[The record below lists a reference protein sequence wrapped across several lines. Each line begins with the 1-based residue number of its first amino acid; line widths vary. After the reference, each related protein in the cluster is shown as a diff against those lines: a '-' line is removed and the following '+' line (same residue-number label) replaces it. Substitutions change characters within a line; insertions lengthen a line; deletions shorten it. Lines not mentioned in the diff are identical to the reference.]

1 MSIEALEKA
10 IEIAGGQ
17 SALGR
22 LIDRDQKAIWAWLN
36 TTQKV
41 PAEDVLRIESAVEG
55 KVSRYDLRPDVYP
68 KPTPMDK
75 MRVQGGCKLNGSI
88 KISGAKNAALKHM
101 CASILT
107 DEPFTLENM
116 PTSLRDVT
124 FLSQVLEHLGVKVG
138 LDHDKKIATL
148 NAQEITSHIAPY
160 DLVRKMRASILV
172 LGPLLARLGKAE
184 VSLPGGCS
192 IGGRPVDLHLKG
204 LEAMGAIINL
214 EDGYVKATA
223 PEGGLRG
230 ADITFPLVS
239 VGATEH
245 LMMAATLAK
254 GETILRNAAREPEI
268 VDQGEALIKMGA
280 KIEGLGT
287 TEIKITG
294 VKKLSGTTH
303 HVIADRIETGTYMC
317 AVGLCGGE
325 LRLQNTRT
333 DFLSA
338 LMAPLKE
345 AGMSI
350 EQEGDDIVVRRNGAK
365 IKGVDIMTEAYPGLA
380 TDLQAQF
387 MTMLTLCDGAG
398 MISETIFEN
407 RFMHVPEL
415 CRMGANIT
423 VKGNSAIIR
432 GVDKLKGAEVMAT
445 DLRASVAMVLA
456 GLVADG
462 ETIINR
468 IYHLDR
474 GYENIV
480 EKLTAVGAKIER
492 IK

>member
-1 MSIEALEKA
+1 MQQEEQAQNS
-10 IEIAGGQ
+10 G
-17 SALGR
+17 
-22 LIDRDQKAIWAWLN
+22 
-36 TTQKV
+36 
-41 PAEDVLRIESAVEG
+41 
-55 KVSRYDLRPDVYP
+55 
-68 KPTPMDK
+68 MDK
-75 MRVQGGCKLNGSI
+75 MRVTGGCKLNGEI

-101 CASILT
+101 CAAILT
-107 DEPFTLENM
+107 DEPFILENM
-116 PTSLRDVT
+116 PTTLRDVK
-124 FLSQVLEHLGVKVG
+124 FLTQVLEQLGVKVT
-138 LDHDKKIATL
+138 LDHDKKIASL
-148 NAQEITSHIAPY
+148 DAKDMTSHVAPY

-172 LGPLLARLGKAE
+172 LGPLLARLGQAE

-204 LEAMGAIINL
+204 LEAMGAQIEL
-214 EDGYVKATA
+214 EGGYVKAKA
-223 PEGGLRG
+223 PKGGLQG
-230 ADITFPLVS
+230 AEINFPLVS

-245 LMMAATLAK
+245 LMMAATLAN
-254 GETILRNAAREPEI
+254 GETVLRNAACEPEI
-268 VDQGEALIKMGA
+268 VDQGQALIKMGA
-280 KIEGLGT
+280 KIAGLGT
-287 TEIKITG
+287 PTIKITG
-294 VKKLSGTTH
+294 VKKLNGTTH
-303 HVIADRIETGTYMC
+303 SVIPDRIETGTYMC

-325 LRLQNTRT
+325 LLLKNTRV
-333 DFLSA
+333 DFLLA
-338 LMAPLKE
+338 LTQPLMQ
-345 AGMSI
+345 AGMII
-350 EQEGDDIVVRRNGAK
+350 EQRGDDVFVKRNQATL
-365 IKGVDIMTEAYPGLA
+365 KGMDMMTEVYPGFA

-432 GVDKLKGAEVMAT
+432 GVDGLKGAEVMAT

-456 GLVADG
+456 GLVAEGD
-462 ETIINR
+462 TIINR

-492 IK
+492 VK

>member
-1 MSIEALEKA
+1 MKKTEENSE
-10 IEIAGGQ
+10 
-17 SALGR
+17 
-22 LIDRDQKAIWAWLN
+22 QK
-36 TTQKV
+36 
-41 PAEDVLRIESAVEG
+41 PSPSG
-55 KVSRYDLRPDVYP
+55 
-68 KPTPMDK
+68 MDK
-75 MRVQGGCKLNGSI
+75 MRVVGGVKLKGDI

-101 CASILT
+101 CAAILT
-107 DEPFTLENM
+107 DELLILKNM
-116 PTSLRDVT
+116 PTTLRDVAM
-124 FLSQVLEHLGVKVG
+124 LSQILEPLGVQIT
-138 LDHDKKIATL
+138 LDKENSITTL
-148 NAQEITSHIAPY
+148 HAKEITSHIAPY
-160 DLVRKMRASILV
+160 EFVRKMRASILV
-172 LGPLLARLGKAE
+172 LGPLLARHHKAE
-184 VSLPGGCS
+184 VSLPGGCAL
-192 IGGRPVDLHLKG
+192 GARPVDLHLKG
-204 LEAMGAIINL
+204 FEAMGAKIEL
-214 EDGYVKATA
+214 EGGYVKATA
-223 PEGGLRG
+223 PKGGLKG
-230 ADITFPLVS
+230 AEITFPLVS
-239 VGATEH
+239 VGATEN
-245 LMMAATLAK
+245 LMMAATLAD
-254 GETILRNAAREPEI
+254 GETILRNAACEPEI

-287 TEIKITG
+287 PTIKITG
-294 VKKLSGTTH
+294 VKKLNGTTH
-303 HVIADRIETGTYMC
+303 SVIPDRIETGTYMC

-325 LRLQNTRT
+325 LRLQNTRL

-338 LMAPLKE
+338 LISPLKE
-345 AGMSI
+345 AGMII
-350 EQEGDDIVVRRNGAK
+350 EQDGDDIVVKRNKAK

-387 MTMLTLCDGAG
+387 MTMLTLCEGAG

-456 GLVADG
+456 GLVAEG
-462 ETIINR
+462 ETIISR

-480 EKLTAVGAKIER
+480 DKLTAVGANIER

>member
-1 MSIEALEKA
+1 
-10 IEIAGGQ
+10 
-17 SALGR
+17 
-22 LIDRDQKAIWAWLN
+22 
-36 TTQKV
+36 
-41 PAEDVLRIESAVEG
+41 
-55 KVSRYDLRPDVYP
+55 
-68 KPTPMDK
+68 
-75 MRVQGGCKLNGSI
+75 
-88 KISGAKNAALKHM
+88 
-101 CASILT
+101 
-107 DEPFTLENM
+107 
-116 PTSLRDVT
+116 
-124 FLSQVLEHLGVKVG
+124 
-138 LDHDKKIATL
+138 
-148 NAQEITSHIAPY
+148 
-160 DLVRKMRASILV
+160 MRASILV
-172 LGPLLARLGKAE
+172 LGPLLARHGKAE

-204 LEAMGAIINL
+204 LEAMGAVINL
-214 EDGYVKATA
+214 EGGYVKAHV
-223 PEGGLRG
+223 PEGGLHG
-230 ADITFPLVS
+230 AEITFPLVS

-254 GETILRNAAREPEI
+254 GETILRNAACEPEI

-287 TEIKITG
+287 PTIKIMG
-294 VKKLSGTTH
+294 VEKLHGTTH
-303 HVIADRIETGTYMC
+303 SVIPDRIETGTYMC

-325 LRLQNTRT
+325 LRLQNTKL

-338 LMAPLKE
+338 LIAPLKE
-345 AGMSI
+345 AGMLI
-350 EQEGDDIVVRRNGAK
+350 EQEGDDIVVKRNKAK

-387 MTMLTLCDGAG
+387 MTMLTLCEGAG

-432 GVDKLKGAEVMAT
+432 GVEKLKGAEVMAT

-480 EKLTAVGAKIER
+480 EKLTAVGAQIER
-492 IK
+492 IKG

>member
-10 IEIAGGQ
+10 IEIVGGQ

-22 LIDRDQKAIWAWLN
+22 LIDRDQKAIWAWIN

-41 PAEDVLRIESAVEG
+41 PAEDVLKIEAAVDG
-55 KVSRYDLRPDVYP
+55 KVNRYELRPDVYP

-75 MRVQGGCKLNGSI
+75 MRVVGGVKLNGNI

-101 CASILT
+101 CASLLT
-107 DEPFTLENM
+107 DEPFILENM
-116 PTSLRDVT
+116 PVSLRDVAM
-124 FLSQVLEHLGVKVG
+124 LSQILEPLGV
-138 LDHDKKIATL
+138 DITADKETAIVKLHAK
-148 NAQEITSHIAPY
+148 EIKSHIAPY
-160 DLVRKMRASILV
+160 EFVRKMRASILV
-172 LGPLLARLGKAE
+172 LGPLLARHHKAE
-184 VSLPGGCS
+184 VSLPGGCAL
-192 IGGRPVDLHLKG
+192 GARPVDLHLKG
-204 LEAMGAIINL
+204 LEAMGAMINL
-214 EDGYVKATA
+214 EGGYVKATA
-223 PEGGLRG
+223 PDGGLKG
-230 ADITFPLVS
+230 ADINFPLVS
-239 VGATEH
+239 VGATEN

-254 GETILRNAAREPEI
+254 GETVLRNAAREPEI

-287 TEIKITG
+287 SEIRITG
-294 VKKLSGTTH
+294 VKKLHGTTH
-303 HVIADRIETGTYMC
+303 SVIPDRIETGTYMC

-325 LRLQNTRT
+325 LRLQNTRL

-338 LMAPLKE
+338 LIAPLKE
-345 AGMSI
+345 AGMII
-350 EQEGDDIVVRRNGAK
+350 EQEGDDIVVKRNQAK

-415 CRMGANIT
+415 VRMGANIT

-432 GVDKLKGAEVMAT
+432 GVDGLKGAQVMAT

-456 GLVADG
+456 GLVAEG

-480 EKLTAVGAKIER
+480 EKLTAVGAQIER

>member
-1 MSIEALEKA
+1 MQQEEQAQNS
-10 IEIAGGQ
+10 G
-17 SALGR
+17 
-22 LIDRDQKAIWAWLN
+22 
-36 TTQKV
+36 
-41 PAEDVLRIESAVEG
+41 
-55 KVSRYDLRPDVYP
+55 
-68 KPTPMDK
+68 MDK
-75 MRVQGGCKLNGSI
+75 MRVTGGCKLNGEI

-107 DEPFTLENM
+107 DEPFILKNM
-116 PTSLRDVT
+116 PTTLRDVK
-124 FLSQVLEHLGVKVG
+124 FLTQVLEQLGVKVT
-138 LDHDKKIATL
+138 LDHDKKIASL
-148 NAQEITSHIAPY
+148 DAKDMTSHVAPY

-172 LGPLLARLGKAE
+172 LGPLLARLGQAE

-204 LEAMGAIINL
+204 LEAMGAQIEL
-214 EDGYVKATA
+214 EGGYVKAKA
-223 PEGGLRG
+223 PKGGLQG
-230 ADITFPLVS
+230 AEINFPLVS

-245 LMMAATLAK
+245 LMMAATLAN
-254 GETILRNAAREPEI
+254 GETVLRNAACEPEI
-268 VDQGEALIKMGA
+268 VDQGQALIKMGA

-287 TEIKITG
+287 PTIKITG
-294 VKKLSGTTH
+294 VEKLNGTTH
-303 HVIADRIETGTYMC
+303 SVIPDRIETGTYMC

-325 LRLQNTRT
+325 LLLKDTRV
-333 DFLSA
+333 DFLLA
-338 LMAPLKE
+338 LTQPLTQ
-345 AGMSI
+345 AGMII
-350 EQEGDDIVVRRNGAK
+350 EQRGDDVFVKRNQATL
-365 IKGVDIMTEAYPGLA
+365 KGMDMMTEVYPGFA

-432 GVDKLKGAEVMAT
+432 GVDGLKGAEVMAT

-462 ETIINR
+462 ETTISR

-492 IK
+492 VK

>member
-1 MSIEALEKA
+1 MSVEPLRKLEDNMNQD
-10 IEIAGGQ
+10 IST
-17 SALGR
+17 SATSG
-22 LIDRDQKAIWAWLN
+22 
-36 TTQKV
+36 
-41 PAEDVLRIESAVEG
+41 
-55 KVSRYDLRPDVYP
+55 
-68 KPTPMDK
+68 MDK
-75 MRVQGGCKLNGSI
+75 MRVVGGVKLNGDI

-101 CASILT
+101 CASLLT
-107 DEPFTLENM
+107 DEPFILKNM
-116 PTSLRDVT
+116 PVTLRDVAT
-124 FLSQVLEHLGVKVG
+124 LSQVLEALGVQIN
-138 LDHDKKIATL
+138 LDKENSVATL
-148 NAQEITSHIAPY
+148 HAKKITSHIAPY
-160 DLVRKMRASILV
+160 ELVRKMRASILV
-172 LGPLLARLGKAE
+172 LGPLLARQHIAH
-184 VSLPGGCS
+184 VSLPGGCAL
-192 IGGRPVDLHLKG
+192 GARPVDLHLKG
-204 LEAMGAIINL
+204 FEAMGATIEL

-223 PEGGLRG
+223 PDGGLKG

-239 VGATEH
+239 VGATEN
-245 LMMAATLAK
+245 LMMAATLAN

-287 TEIKITG
+287 SEIHIQG
-294 VKKLSGTTH
+294 VQKLSGTMH
-303 HVIADRIETGTYMC
+303 SVIPDRIETGTYMC

-325 LRLQNTRT
+325 LHLKNTRL

-338 LMAPLKE
+338 LISPLKE
-345 AGMSI
+345 AGMFI
-350 EQEGDDIVVRRNGAK
+350 EQNGDDIIVRRNGAK

-415 CRMGANIT
+415 IRMGANIT

-432 GVDKLKGAEVMAT
+432 GVEKLKGAEVMAT
-445 DLRASVAMVLA
+445 DLRASVALVLA
-456 GLVADG
+456 GLVAEG

-480 EKLTAVGAKIER
+480 DKLTAVGAQIER

>member
-1 MSIEALEKA
+1 MMPEK
-10 IEIAGGQ
+10 
-17 SALGR
+17 
-22 LIDRDQKAIWAWLN
+22 
-36 TTQKV
+36 T
-41 PAEDVLRIESAVEG
+41 
-55 KVSRYDLRPDVYP
+55 
-68 KPTPMDK
+68 PTPSADVIELAPEKPKSSGMDK
-75 MRVQGGCKLNGSI
+75 MRVTGGGKLNGSI

-101 CASILT
+101 CASLLT
-107 DEPFTLENM
+107 DEPFTLTNM
-116 PTSLRDVT
+116 PTTLRDVN
-124 FLSQVLEHLGVKVG
+124 FLSQVLEQFGVDVQKDEG
-138 LDHDKKIATL
+138 NSAITL
-148 NAQEITSHIAPY
+148 HAKEIKSHFASY
-160 DLVRKMRASILV
+160 ELVRKMRASILV
-172 LGPLLARLGKAE
+172 LGPLLARHHKAE
-184 VSLPGGCS
+184 ISLPGGCA
-192 IGGRPVDLHLKG
+192 IGSRPIDLHLKG
-204 LEAMGAIINL
+204 LEAMGAEIIL
-214 EDGYVKATA
+214 EEGYVKATA
-223 PEGGLRG
+223 PKGGLKG
-230 ADITFPLVS
+230 ADITFPFVS
-239 VGATEH
+239 VGATDN
-245 LMMAATLAK
+245 LLMAATLAD
-254 GETILRNAAREPEI
+254 GVTTLRNAAREPEI

-287 TEIKITG
+287 SEIQITG
-294 VKKLSGTTH
+294 VKKLHGATH
-303 HVIADRIETGTYMC
+303 SVVPDRIETGTYMC

-325 LRLQNTRT
+325 LRLQNTRMN
-333 DFLSA
+333 FLSA
-338 LMAPLKE
+338 LIAPLKE

-350 EQEGDDIVVRRNGAK
+350 EQDGDDILVRRNGAK

-398 MISETIFEN
+398 MISETVFEN

-456 GLVADG
+456 GLVAEG

-492 IK
+492 VR